1 MPPTQ
6 PKPGPHQ
13 TTPSPSPSYPS
24 TPPPPL
30 LPTLLPSSSPAVSPS
45 GLQAPL
51 LLTPMLHS
59 NSTPLATSSYSMAL
73 ATPSGTPAPPTLASP
88 LLPSTT
94 MATLSLPMVP
104 ASQSGLHSTTPP
116 IHSCHHRTSPLNKF
130 CEMDCT
136 RLVFI
141 VTVTLHSS
149 GIMIVLYTGIK
160 V

>member
-13 TTPSPSPSYPS
+13 TAPSPSPSYPS

-30 LPTLLPSSSPAVSPS
+30 LPTLLPSSSPAVSLS

-51 LLTPMLHS
+51 LLTPVLHS

-88 LLPSTT
+88 PLPLTT

-104 ASQSGLHSTTPP
+104 SQSGLHSTTPP

-130 CEMDCT
+130 CGMGCT

-141 VTVTLHSS
+141 VTVILHSS